1 MNRTWVLVLAAVTLT
16 GCEKTP
22 KRSSIGDAKPAAV
35 ASEKTAEISSMKAE
49 LQRLV
54 SAERSPGDLKVTY
67 DDLHGLHGGLTLSI
81 DGSGKVTQK
90 AVRVKTTEPVDLE
103 PKQVTELLKLL
114 IELEAWHQIVPEA
127 AMVPDESRAHV
138 TIEAGGQTS
147 DVWERF
153 NNLEKHARLVRIRE
167 RMKDLAW
174 RR

>member
-1 MNRTWVLVLAAVTLT
+1 MKRTWVLVLAAVLLT

-22 KRSSIGDAKPAAV
+22 KP
-35 ASEKTAEISSMKAE
+35 SSMKAE

-54 SAERSPGDLKVTY
+54 TEEASRTDLKITY

-90 AVRVKTTEPVDLE
+90 AVRVKTSEPVDLE
-103 PKQVTELLKLL
+103 PNQVTELLQLV
-114 IELEAWHQIVPEA
+114 IELEAWHQLVPEK

-138 TIEAGGQTS
+138 LIEAGGQTS
-147 DVWERF
+147 DVWERH
-153 NNLEKHARLVRIRE
+153 NNLDKHDRLVRIRE